1 MSSVKAPA
9 PAASPTGSLTI
20 VRRGFVHEHTGPL
33 PYEPM
38 WQEQR
43 VVHEQV
49 AEGTTGP
56 TVLLLEHE
64 PVFTAGKRTHDADRP
79 LPGTAQ
85 ARGAT
90 VVDVD
95 RGGSITWHGPGQIV
109 GYPILR
115 LPQSVYV
122 VDFVRRLESMIMNVC
137 SQFDVPTVG
146 VTGRSGVWVPATPR
160 LPERKICAIGVRVAR
175 GVTMHGFALN
185 VNPDLS
191 WFELMTPCGISDA
204 GVTSLAAELGTDVG
218 IPEVLPV
225 LEAALHAEFGSWV
238 KA

>member
-1 MSSVKAPA
+1 MNTQVHP
-9 PAASPTGSLTI
+9 LRI
-20 VRRGFVHEHTGPL
+20 VERGFAHAGTGPL
-33 PYEPM
+33 PYEPI
-38 WQEQR
+38 WAQQR
-43 VVHEQV
+43 EIHEQV
-49 AEGTTGP
+49 ANGQSAP

-64 PVFTAGKRTHDADRP
+64 PVFTAGKRTNAADRP
-79 LPGTAQ
+79 LPGVAEQ
-85 ARGAT
+85 RGAS
-90 VVDVD
+90 VIDVD

-109 GYPILR
+109 GYPILQ

-122 VDFVRRLESMIMNVC
+122 VDFVRRLEHLIMGVC
-137 SQFDVPTVG
+137 DDFGVPTLG
-146 VTGRSGVWVPATPR
+146 VTGRSGVWVPATDS

-204 GVTSLAAELGTDVG
+204 GVTSLTQELGRQVT

-225 LEAALHAEFGSWV
+225 LTKAIEAEFGPWL